1 MSGDTRTRVLVV
13 EDSATQAEEVR
24 LVLESAGFA
33 VDTASSAEQGL
44 DRLER
49 SAFDFV
55 ISDIVMPG
63 LSGHDLCRRIK
74 SDPRWAAVPVLLL
87 TSLTD
92 PIDVMRA
99 LECGADSFLGKPCDP
114 EYLIARVNTVIET
127 RRLRA
132 RSGGPSVEMLFAG
145 NRFSIASS
153 KEQVLDLL
161 ASSFED
167 VVRKHAEIA
176 AARDALAAKHE
187 ELLHVQQQKEEL
199 SALLVHDL
207 KSPAAGIMMA
217 AGTRLKTGTLSEIER
232 HLWGLVY
239 TSAEVINRMVL
250 NLLDI
255 ASSSDGVFVPRRKT
269 IDIGGVV
276 QEVERLM
283 TPAAEGFE
291 QALRVDVRA
300 GLPPLDAD
308 PELLRRVLQ
317 NLVDNALRHSPRG
330 RQVAIEAEGA
340 NGTITL
346 RVRDQG
352 PGVPAALR
360 EQIFDKY
367 VRINRS
373 HAEGAPGKGLGL
385 AFCRIAVEAHGGRI
399 WVEDNQPHGSV
410 FVVRLP
416 VATHLKTGPV

>member
-1 MSGDTRTRVLVV
+1 MSGNMQVRVLVV
-13 EDSATQAEEVR
+13 EDSPTQAEEVR
-24 LVLESAGFA
+24 LILESAGFA
-33 VDTASSAEQGL
+33 IDIASNAEQGL

-49 SAFDFV
+49 SVFDFV

-63 LSGHDLCRRIK
+63 LSGYELCRRIK
-74 SDPRWAAVPVLLL
+74 SDARWTAVPVLLL

-92 PIDVMRA
+92 PIDVIRA

-114 EYLIARVNTVIET
+114 EHLIARVNRVLDT

-132 RSGGPSVEMLFAG
+132 RGDGSGVEMLFAG
-145 NRFSIASS
+145 KQFSISSS
-153 KEQVLDLL
+153 KEQILDLL

-167 VVRKHAEIA
+167 VVRKHGEIA
-176 AARDALAAKHE
+176 AARDELSAKHQ
-187 ELLHVQQQKEEL
+187 ELLRVEQQKEEL
-199 SALLVHDL
+199 SALVVHDL

-217 AGTRLKTGTLSEIER
+217 AQTRLKSNSLTEVDR
-232 HLWGLVY
+232 RLWGLVY

-255 ASSSDGVFVPRRKT
+255 ASSSDGVFAPRPRT
-269 IDIGGVV
+269 IDIGRVV

-291 QALRVDVRA
+291 QALRVDVRP

-330 RQVAIEAEGA
+330 RQVAIEAEGS
-340 NGTITL
+340 NGTVVL

-352 PGVPAALR
+352 PGVPPALR

-367 VRINRS
+367 IRINRS

-399 WVEDNQPHGSV
+399 WVEDNQPQGSV

-416 VATHLKTGPV
+416 AATREK